1 MPMTSLLYQFIVG
14 GIFFT
19 VGLVIPWCAGDFS
32 WKRRGDRRL
41 LLSMLA
47 VCLFYLIVQ
56 SVWHLYAAGA
66 G

>member
-1 MPMTSLLYQFIVG
+1 MSLMSLLYQFLVG

-19 VGLVIPWCAGDFS
+19 FGIVIPWRTKDYS

-47 VCLFYLIVQ
+47 ACLFYLILQ
-56 SVWHLYAAGA
+56 SAWHLYAAGSS
-66 G
+66 

>member
-1 MPMTSLLYQFIVG
+1 MEITSLLYQFIVG
-14 GIFFT
+14 GVVFT
-19 VGLVIPWCAGDFS
+19 IGLVVPWRAGDFS
-32 WKRRGDRRL
+32 WKKRSDRRL

-47 VCLFYLIVQ
+47 ACLFYLILQ

>member
-1 MPMTSLLYQFIVG
+1 MEVTSLLYQFIVG
-14 GIFFT
+14 GVFFT
-19 VGLVIPWCAGDFS
+19 IGLVVPWRAGDFS
-32 WKRRGDRRL
+32 WKKRRDRRL

-47 VCLFYLIVQ
+47 ACLFYLILQ